1 VEEGFSRQDCETTKA
16 EKMISI
22 EHEEK
27 LTIVGVFGEFT
38 VADYREFEREVGAQ
52 LKTQGRLN
60 LLIDLT
66 GMLEYT
72 LDVALEDIRF
82 AREHARDVGRI
93 AIISDQDLVAWLALL
108 TSLFIDADVKVFD
121 SEELARKW
129 LNENAD

>member
-1 VEEGFSRQDCETTKA
+1 
-16 EKMISI
+16 MISI
-22 EHEEK
+22 EHEKK

-38 VADYREFEREVGAQ
+38 VADYREFEREVGTQ

-82 AREHARDVGRI
+82 AREHAKDVGRI

-108 TSLFIDADVKVFD
+108 TSLFIEADVKVFD
-121 SEELARKW
+121 SEALARTW
-129 LNENAD
+129 LSENPD